1 MEIVT
6 ELEKGEIELDLF
18 NPKDLEIVENLE
30 DTMEIDI
37 NQINEDLEDTMEIDI
52 NQINEDLEK
61 TQSIDI
67 GEENEQR

>member
-18 NPKDLEIVENLE
+18 NPKELEVVENLE

-37 NQINEDLEDTMEIDI
+37 DQINE
-52 NQINEDLEK
+52 NLEK